1 MEPTPEFRKQQFLEM
16 IELPEL
22 VLYSEPAHDGL
33 KEQADEAVHAE
44 DGSRGLEFVVYVESL
59 ACFGVQV
66 TGAWIAGFGEEGG
79 TDMP

>member
-1 MEPTPEFRKQQFLEM
+1 MKPTPQSRKHQVPER

-22 VLYSEPAHDGL
+22 VGFVGPDGEGL
-33 KEQADEAVHAE
+33 QEQAHESADAE
-44 DGSRGLEFVVYVESL
+44 DSARGLEFIIHVENL